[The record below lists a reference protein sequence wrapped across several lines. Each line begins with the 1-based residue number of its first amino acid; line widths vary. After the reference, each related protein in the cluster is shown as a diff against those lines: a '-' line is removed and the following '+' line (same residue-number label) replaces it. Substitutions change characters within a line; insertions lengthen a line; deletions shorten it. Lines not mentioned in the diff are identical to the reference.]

1 MYSRSARKF
10 IEPNRATN
18 AEIGP
23 GYYEPDGTA
32 ATTALGAV
40 VLPSTAPFS
49 SITPRVCYFDEVARR
64 SGPAPGCYD
73 TANVDPHHQPVRA
86 VPFAASKA
94 PRFADPPPKAP
105 GPGAYS
111 VERDRARQLRTL
123 RLSQLKPA
131 GSGMTG
137 ARGGGSSDGPRIK
150 WQRKYTPPSIPYGAQ
165 AVGYEET
172 DDGSLLLRRTQSATD
187 NSARLVGHKD
197 LLRENAGTNFTKSQ
211 TRRQLWRETDTPGP
225 GNYNVTAAWRK
236 PDSFPN
242 HEAPCVRF
250 GDFVI
255 NEANR
260 QAVPG
265 PGSYDLPKD
274 STAYLKRGPILAK
287 STTHGITPTS
297 DPFSVVPYP
306 ADTSPGPG
314 AYDVT
319 AATHPRKPLH
329 LGAKPFNT
337 SATRFNPSST
347 PTTPSTTTTPGPG
360 QILRHDHPRPGA
372 TIPGQPPAPRSLG
385 APSRHASSRRT

>member
-23 GYYEPDGTA
+23 GYYEPDGA
-32 ATTALGAV
+32 AASTALGAA

-49 SITPRVCYFDEVARR
+49 SITPRVCYFDEVARQ

-105 GPGAYS
+105 GPGTYS
-111 VERDRARQLRTL
+111 VDRDRARQLRSL

-131 GSGMTG
+131 GAGT
-137 ARGGGSSDGPRIK
+137 ALTRGGGSSDGPRIK

-165 AVGYEET
+165 AVGYEE
-172 DDGSLLLRRTQSATD
+172 DYDGTLLLRRTQSATD

-297 DPFSVVPYP
+297 DPFSIVPHP
-306 ADTSPGPG
+306 TDTSPGPG

-337 SATRFNPSST
+337 SP
-347 PTTPSTTTTPGPG
+347 
-360 QILRHDHPRPGA
+360 
-372 TIPGQPPAPRSLG
+372 SLG
-385 APSRHASSRRT
+385 GTVRHTRPLVHTRHGSPSRTRAHRRPAATTWPRRLAS